1 MLFRDKMLVTYCKKK
16 RQKIHIFNMVHR
28 RTILLAE
35 STPTYLIPREALING
50 EGGKIGQTGRV
61 ENLFYYIKNHVEA
74 GIFLK
79 T

>member
-1 MLFRDKMLVTYCKKK
+1 MTSHVT
-16 RQKIHIFNMVHR
+16 H
-28 RTILLAE
+28 LL
-35 STPTYLIPREALING
+35 TLTYLIPGEALING

>member
-1 MLFRDKMLVTYCKKK
+1 MSELTL
-16 RQKIHIFNMVHR
+16 
-28 RTILLAE
+28 
-35 STPTYLIPREALING
+35 TYLIPREALING
-50 EGGKIGQTGRV
+50 EGGKIEQMGRV